1 MTGLA
6 AHIFL
11 EKNTTTKLKHVELHP
26 IIIENYGQPRL
37 LSGEAKMKAL
47 ADIGQTKD
55 ILQ

>member
-6 AHIFL
+6 VHIFL
-11 EKNTTTKLKHVELHP
+11 EKNTKTTLKHVELHP
-26 IIIENYGQPRL
+26 IVIENLGQPRL

-55 ILQ
+55 ILK